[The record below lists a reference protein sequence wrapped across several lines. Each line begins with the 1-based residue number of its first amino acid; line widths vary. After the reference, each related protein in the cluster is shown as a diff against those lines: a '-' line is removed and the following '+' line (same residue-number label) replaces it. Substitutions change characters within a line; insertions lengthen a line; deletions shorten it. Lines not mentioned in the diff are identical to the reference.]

1 MAFTERHYQ
10 HGLSKLSLF
19 LSCIFAELAI
29 DLGKGL
35 GSLSTIR
42 EDLESLA
49 ERIGLVS
56 QSLLEIHSGA
66 REVDIASNVY
76 YGLFSSHFG
85 EVMRL
90 VNFSAPFYHLPLENT
105 RKGGVRWETMPMEP
119 LFSTEHLPVVRDPWN
134 DNTYIGLRK
143 CVSVMENITAGVL
156 ATLNAAIQG
165 ARKWSYWTLS
175 A

>member
-35 GSLSTIR
+35 GSLPAIR

-56 QSLLEIHSGA
+56 QSLLEIHSSA
-66 REVDIASNVY
+66 KEVDIASKVY
-76 YGLFSSHFG
+76 YGSFSSHFD

-90 VNFSAPFYHLPLENT
+90 VNFSAPFYDLPLEIT
-105 RKGGVRWETMPMEP
+105 RKGGVRWETMPIEP
-119 LFSTEHLPVVRDPWN
+119 LFSTEHLPVVRDPWKE
-134 DNTYIGLRK
+134 NTRIGLRK
-143 CVSVMENITAGVL
+143 CVSVIENITAGVL
-156 ATLNAAIQG
+156 ATLNAAIKG
-165 ARKWSYWTLS
+165 LRKRDYWTLF

>member
-10 HGLSKLSLF
+10 HGLSKLSMF

-35 GSLSTIR
+35 GSFLAIR

-56 QSLLEIHSGA
+56 QSLLEIHSSA
-66 REVDIASNVY
+66 KEVDIASNVY
-76 YGLFSSHFG
+76 YGSFSSHFG

-105 RKGGVRWETMPMEP
+105 RKGGVRWEMMPIEP
-119 LFSTEHLPVVRDPWN
+119 LFSTKHLPVVRDPWN
-134 DNTYIGLRK
+134 DNTRIGLRK

-156 ATLNAAIQG
+156 ANLNAAIQG
-165 ARKWSYWTLS
+165 LTKGSYWSLS